1 MNLERNCASGA
12 KNIHKVHDGIR
23 AVYDYMTMCAIVTC
37 TTKANDAAPPPS
49 NLTHNCSFIQHGVCL
64 HDAYPILRS
73 FSTVDLGECC
83 GNCTADP
90 ACVSWNINTGMKA
103 CFLRGSFRP
112 NPGAECTS
120 GCLRGACGE
129 YITFSDFL

>member
-1 MNLERNCASGA
+1 MFSRIADTQRMIINPTMLFAVCIMMCTVGICTAKASD
-12 KNIHKVHDGIR
+12 V
-23 AVYDYMTMCAIVTC
+23 
-37 TTKANDAAPPPS
+37 APPPS
-49 NLTHNCSFIQHGVCL
+49 NLTHNCSFVQHGVCL

-73 FSTVDLGECC
+73 FGTVDIGECC
-83 GNCTADP
+83 GNCSADP

-120 GCLRGACGE
+120 GCLRGACGA
-129 YITFSDFL
+129 